1 MPKLKNEFNYRW
13 LLFNNR
19 FFLILLVLTGFG
31 IWVFFSEVDIYF
43 LRHRGE
49 KTIGKIREISIT
61 KENHLQVEYTYQ
73 AGQRKYIGT
82 RYYRKSRTYKPAEIE
97 EVVAEIRKKV
107 TFPVYFDPVHPEK
120 AVCFVTAENLR
131 LNKVLGVFLGVIWLI
146 WGLGYLQAYIWDK
159 N

>member
-1 MPKLKNEFNYRW
+1 MKSRVGYRG
-13 LLFNNR
+13 LLFNNE
-19 FFLILLVLTGFG
+19 FFIILLAITGFG

-49 KTIGKIREISIT
+49 RIVGEIRDVRIA
-61 KENHLQVEYTYQ
+61 KGNHLQVEYTYQ
-73 AGQRKYIGT
+73 AGQRKYIGI

-97 EVVAEIRKKV
+97 NVVAEIRKKG
-107 TFPVYFDPVHPEK
+107 TFPVYFDPARPEK
-120 AVCFVTAENLR
+120 AVCFVTAEDLR